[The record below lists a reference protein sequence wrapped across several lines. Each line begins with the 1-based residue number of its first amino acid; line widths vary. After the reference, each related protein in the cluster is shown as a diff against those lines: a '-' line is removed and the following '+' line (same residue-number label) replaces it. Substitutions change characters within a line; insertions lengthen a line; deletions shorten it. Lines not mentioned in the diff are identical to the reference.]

1 MDLNIRNY
9 DEYLENI
16 QIFKVLDEKLVSYE
30 SNVDRILY
38 DRCLDLLSEI
48 FNEMKISNIQRV
60 ANNCFFKRCKNIS
73 VSHIISDYA
82 EVLSENMLGYPVTK
96 RTILEYIICDMEDND
111 F

>member
-1 MDLNIRNY
+1 MDLNVRNY
-9 DEYLENI
+9 DEYLANI
-16 QIFKVLDEKLVSYE
+16 QIFKALDEKLVSYE

-60 ANNCFFKRCKNIS
+60 ANNCFFKRHNLAQN
-73 VSHIISDYA
+73 HFEAFDYRQMDLSDSKITLFK
-82 EVLSENMLGYPVTK
+82 VL
-96 RTILEYIICDMEDND
+96 DMRIMEIE